1 MKTQPASAGFTP
13 LDAVLAAVERGHP
26 ASSAGLPMI
35 KARAAAEI
43 AAMINPTLESNATL
57 AWMPAI

>member
-1 MKTQPASAGFTP
+1 
-13 LDAVLAAVERGHP
+13 
-26 ASSAGLPMI
+26 MI